1 MISAVLITLHYAL
14 TLYLFVMIAMI
25 IMSWLKVFNIAN
37 TRNPIV
43 AQIDQVLNALT
54 EPVLRPIRNILPRT
68 GMLDLSP
75 IIVFLGIL
83 FLQTLIEKFLR
94 GEYLF

>member
-1 MISAVLITLHYAL
+1 MLSAILTTLHYIL

-25 IMSWLKVFNIAN
+25 VMSWLKAFGLVNA
-37 TRNPIV
+37 RNPIV
-43 AQIDQVLNALT
+43 AQIDQVLYALT

-75 IIVFLGIL
+75 IVVFVVII
-83 FLQTLIEKFLR
+83 FLQSLIQNFLI
-94 GEYLF
+94 GQYL

>member
-1 MISAVLITLHYAL
+1 MISAVLVTLYHAL
-14 TLYLFVMIAMI
+14 NIYLFVMIAMI
-25 IMSWLKVFNIAN
+25 IMSWLKVFGIAN

-43 AQIDQVLNALT
+43 AQIDQILHALT

-75 IIVFLGIL
+75 IVVFLGIL
-83 FLQTLIEKFLR
+83 FLQTLIANFLN
-94 GEYLF
+94 GQYL